1 MDHVERFYA
10 TIERNRVD
18 RLACWLGIP
27 VTAAKQGLFDHFK
40 VKDIESLKRKI
51 DDDVWDVEVPYHHPP
66 SNHVACAFDFA
77 KSGTMGY
84 ENRTLTAPGFF
95 EDMDDP
101 AKVDEFDWP
110 DPAEHINP
118 DECKEVV
125 ENVPDGYPVLGII
138 WSAHFQDVYSAFGM
152 ARAIIKMYKNPA
164 MVHAVSGRIVEFYL
178 KVNKIFFDA
187 TKGRLDAVLV
197 GNDFGGQTRLML
209 SPANIKKFALP
220 GSKKII
226 DQAKKYG
233 LKVFYH
239 SCGSVFEAIPSLIDL
254 GIDVLHPI
262 QALATDMEPEK
273 LQEHYRGQL
282 SFCGGVDAQQ
292 LLVNGSQEDV
302 TAKVRHLKRV
312 FTTGLIISPSHEAI
326 LPDIPPR
333 NVEALFAA
341 VK

>member
-1 MDHVERFYA
+1 M
-10 TIERNRVD
+10 
-18 RLACWLGIP
+18 
-27 VTAAKQGLFDHFK
+27 
-40 VKDIESLKRKI
+40 
-51 DDDVWDVEVPYHHPP
+51 
-66 SNHVACAFDFA
+66 
-77 KSGTMGY
+77 
-84 ENRTLTAPGFF
+84 
-95 EDMDDP
+95 
-101 AKVDEFDWP
+101 
-110 DPAEHINP
+110 
-118 DECKEVV
+118 
-125 ENVPDGYPVLGII
+125 
-138 WSAHFQDVYSAFGM
+138 
-152 ARAIIKMYKNPA
+152 
-164 MVHAVSGRIVEFYL
+164 
-178 KVNKIFFDA
+178 NKIFFDA

-273 LQEHYRGQL
+273 LQEHYGGQL